1 MLTDRAVKQAKV
13 QEKAYKLPDEKGLF
27 LLVHPNGSKYWRLKY
42 RIFGKEKLFAIGVYP
57 QVGVSDAREKRDL
70 ARKLIADGIDPV
82 SNKRQAKL
90 LAQLKSANS
99 FESVARE
106 WHSKR
111 RETWSADHAR
121 RILQSLETD
130 VFPHIGDRPIVE
142 LTAPEVLAVLR
153 RIESRDALDHL
164 GRVRQRVAQVFKYAI
179 QSGKAVHNPAAE
191 MTGACKTRKQEHRPA
206 LSRQDLPEFLAKLAE
221 YDGNA
226 QTRLALKLLILT
238 FVRTTELRGARW
250 EEFDFERAEWRI
262 PAERMKMKEA
272 HLVPLSTQAL
282 EVLEELKP
290 ITGSGVL
297 VFPSQSG
304 DDKTMSENTMLYAMY
319 RMGYHSRATVHGFRA
334 TASTVLNEMG
344 YRPDAIER
352 QLAHA
357 ERNKVRS
364 AYNRSEYLAER
375 RDMMRGWG
383 DFIAA
388 QGGNNV
394 IPLRGGK

>member
-1 MLTDRAVKQAKV
+1 MLTDRAVKQAKAT
-13 QEKAYKLPDEKGLF
+13 EKAYKLPDEKGLF

-42 RIFGKEKLFAIGVYP
+42 RILGKEKLYAIGVYP
-57 QVGVSDAREKRDL
+57 QVGVSEAREKRDA
-70 ARKLIADGIDPV
+70 ARKLIAEGIDPV
-82 SNKRQAKL
+82 DNKRQAKAEAL
-90 LAQLKSANS
+90 LKSDNS

-106 WHSKR
+106 WHTKR

-130 VFPHIGDRPIVE
+130 VFPSIGDRSIAD
-142 LTAPEVLAVLR
+142 LSAPEILAVLR

-164 GRVRQRVAQVFKYAI
+164 GRVRQRIAQVFKYAI
-179 QSGKAVHNPAAE
+179 QSGKALHNPAAE

-206 LSRQDLPEFLAKLAE
+206 LSRQELPEFLTKLAA

-272 HLVPLSTQAL
+272 HVVPLSTQAL
-282 EVLEELKP
+282 AVLEELKP
-290 ITGSGVL
+290 ITGAGEL
-297 VFPSQSG
+297 AFPSQNG
-304 DDKTMSENTMLYAMY
+304 EDKIMSENTMLYAMY

-334 TASTVLNEMG
+334 TASTILNEMG
-344 YRPDAIER
+344 YRPDVIER

-357 ERNKVRS
+357 ERNKVRA
-364 AYNRSEYLAER
+364 AYHRSEYLAER
-375 RDMMRGWG
+375 KTMIQGWA
-383 DFIAA
+383 DFIDA
-388 QGGNNV
+388 QGGSNV
-394 IPLRGGK
+394 VPLRAGK